1 MIIYHVP
8 WTFEWQITIY
18 NDIGEFIIAHIYY
31 NTYYILIIIQTYN
44 KIMNTKIQNEMVANL
59 FTQKHTTYTRYV

>member
-1 MIIYHVP
+1 MP

-18 NDIGEFIIAHIYY
+18 NDIGELIIVHIYY

-59 FTQKHTTYTRYV
+59 FTQKQTT